1 MYNRASKQFV
11 ELPFEAE
18 NYGRMESKGKG
29 KGKGKGTKSYN
40 PNLNQTLVRNPNL
53 RKWIGLWKDMNTYLF
68 SQSFQNK

>member
-40 PNLNQTLVRNPNL
+40 PNLNQTFVRNPNL
-53 RKWIGLWKDMNTYLF
+53 CK
-68 SQSFQNK
+68 